1 MKLTIDI
8 NTANNQAQKL
18 LAFLETLDFVKIE
31 KNQIEIPEFHK
42 KIVRERLR
50 TSKPSDYTS
59 WEDVQKEFD
68 ALLGQFR

>member
-31 KNQIEIPEFHK
+31 KN
-42 KIVRERLR
+42 
-50 TSKPSDYTS
+50 
-59 WEDVQKEFD
+59 
-68 ALLGQFR
+68 